1 MYTLYYLPDAC
12 SLATQVVLLE
22 LGQEVEIINKQS
34 VKDYESIN
42 PVGDVPVLVE
52 NGVTRK
58 EGAAILLHLLNT
70 HSNKM
75 MPTEGL
81 EKERAVQ
88 NILFANATMHP
99 AYGRLFFIG
108 NNIHEDA
115 AKQAAYEAAAGAINH
130 LWSVVEQQLKD
141 QDFLGG
147 KHPSAADIMLTVY
160 SRWGGSFPVD
170 IQMGPNT
177 QRMVAA
183 VLALPTFQQAQAN
196 EQQQSAA

>member
-12 SLATQVVLLE
+12 SLATQTVLLE
-22 LGQEVEIINKQS
+22 LGQTVEIINKQS

-52 NGVTRK
+52 NGIARR
-58 EGAAILLHLLNT
+58 EGAAILLHLLEK
-70 HSNKM
+70 HPNKM

-81 EKERAVQ
+81 EKERAVE

-99 AYGRLFFIG
+99 AYGRLFFIA

-115 AKQAAYEAAAGAINH
+115 AKRAAYEAAAGAINH
-130 LWSVVEQQLKD
+130 LWNVVEQQLED

-147 KHPSAADIMLTVY
+147 AHPSAADIMLTVY

-170 IQMGPNT
+170 IQMGPKT
-177 QRMVAA
+177 QKMVEA
-183 VLALPTFQQAQAN
+183 VLALPSFQQALTN
-196 EQQQSAA
+196 EQRQSAA